1 MRTVNLW
8 DYLPPFLKEFR
19 EFQVLID
26 AQTPEVQALQ
36 DRLDQMMDNCFI
48 TKAHDAGLKRFE
60 KLLGIFPAEGE
71 TEEYRRNTILSRW
84 FDRLPFTVR
93 GLLQRIGIIQGNNN
107 IQVYFEDDDPYTV
120 HIVTRLEEA
129 GQVDSLI
136 FIFRSMIP
144 ANLVIDSVNRI
155 EGNSEVSINY
165 AVGMT
170 DSNYLFLT
178 NDLNETIQ
186 ENIPEYAGMGLS
198 VTGSLYLTDQ

>member
-26 AQTPEVQALQ
+26 VQTPEVQELQ
-36 DRLDQMMDNCFI
+36 NRLDRMMDNCFI
-48 TKAHDAGLKRFE
+48 TTAHDEGLKRFE

-71 TEEYRRNTILSRW
+71 SEEYRRSTILSRW

-93 GLLQRIGIIQGNNN
+93 GLIQRISIIQGNNN
-107 IQVYFEDDDPYTV
+107 IQVYFDDDDPYTV

-136 FIFRSMIP
+136 FIFRTMIP
-144 ANLVIDSVNRI
+144 ANLVIDSQNRI
-155 EGNSEVSINY
+155 ECESDLGINY

-178 NDLNETIQ
+178 NDLNETVQ
-186 ENIPEYAGMGLS
+186 QNIPEYAGMGLS
-198 VTGSLYLTDQ
+198 VTGSLYLTD